1 MGLPKAIGNAQDVG
15 KGHGGGSRTR
25 SPRTIL
31 MSAQA
36 TNGSPRAFKMVRDDP
51 TGSWVIGHA
60 SRKDR
65 DTPSRTDLDKAE
77 LHFAGFAD
85 HMLVPGRIPD
95 QLNVSF
101 VNAGNGKDL

>member
-1 MGLPKAIGNAQDVG
+1 MCEDVG
-15 KGHGGGSRTR
+15 KGHEGGSRTR

-31 MSAQA
+31 MSAQV
-36 TNGSPRAFKMVRDDP
+36 TNGSPRAFKIVRGDH
-51 TGSWVIGHA
+51 TGSRTLVMRA
-60 SRKDR
+60 ERFA
-65 DTPSRTDLDKAE
+65 RTDLDKAE

-95 QLNVSF
+95 QLNISF